1 MDLHPKCSIDALL
14 AQLSGVRKSGSGWT
28 ARCPAHDDRN
38 PSLSLRITDSGRLLL
53 HCFAGCSF
61 DEIRPLLGLAGVKE
75 APRRERLSP
84 PSGSAPAPT
93 PDPLT
98 AQRKALRIWT
108 ASRSADPDHPYLLKK
123 RIHPHHA
130 RQIQDSLLIP
140 LQDAR
145 GDLWNLQFIHP
156 DGQKRFLKGGRTR
169 GLFTVLESKQETGRI
184 YIGEGFATMA
194 TVHELTGRDSVVA
207 FSAENLPAVA
217 STIRKHFPKAEIV
230 LAADA
235 DEAGERCSEQ
245 AARAISGSIAY
256 SRRP

>member
-1 MDLHPKCSIDALL
+1 MDLQPKYSIDALL

-28 ARCPAHDDRN
+28 ARCPAHEDRN
-38 PSLSLRITDSGRLLL
+38 PSLSLRLADSGRLLL

-61 DEIRPLLGLAGVKE
+61 DEIRPFLGLAGVKE
-75 APRRERLSP
+75 APRRERLYP
-84 PSGSAPAPT
+84 PSGSSPA

-108 ASRSADPDHPYLLKK
+108 ASRPADPDHPYLLRK

-130 RQIQDSLLIP
+130 RQIRDSLLIP

-145 GDLWNLQFIHP
+145 GDFWNLQFIHP

-169 GLFTVLESKQETGRI
+169 GLFTVLSDPGKKGRI

-194 TVHELTGRDSVVA
+194 TVHELTARDSVVA
-207 FSAENLPAVA
+207 FSAGNLPAVA
-217 STIRKHFPKAEIV
+217 STVRKHFPKAEIV
-230 LAADA
+230 LVADA

>member
-1 MDLHPKCSIDALL
+1 LDGIE
-14 AQLSGVRKSGSGWT
+14 VRRSGSSLP
-28 ARCPAHDDRN
+28 AEKKDPPPPCP
-38 PSLSLRITDSGRLLL
+38 
-53 HCFAGCSF
+53 
-61 DEIRPLLGLAGVKE
+61 
-75 APRRERLSP
+75 
-84 PSGSAPAPT
+84 
-93 PDPLT
+93 
-98 AQRKALRIWT
+98 
-108 ASRSADPDHPYLLKK
+108 
-123 RIHPHHA
+123 

-145 GDLWNLQFIHP
+145 GDLWNLQFIHS

-194 TVHELTGRDSVVA
+194 TVHELTARDSVAA
-207 FSAENLPAVA
+207 FSAGNLPAVA

-230 LAADA
+230 LVADA